1 MAVKI
6 RLSRLGRKNRP
17 FWRIVAID
25 SRKQR
30 DGACLANLG
39 AYDPF
44 KHAILHL
51 NLNEIN
57 EWISKGAQCSP
68 AVVKL
73 LKEYKRTVDSTEA

>member
-6 RLSRLGRKNRP
+6 RFSRLGRKNRP

-30 DGACLANLG
+30 EGAFLDNLG
-39 AYDPF
+39 SYDPI
-44 KHAILHL
+44 KHTILQL
-51 NLNEIN
+51 NVDGIHS
-57 EWISKGAQCSP
+57 WIAKGAQCTP

-73 LKEYKRTVDSTEA
+73 IKKYKKMSSASV